1 MTLVDRLRHAL
12 EQGHLAAPVL
22 LIGDSR
28 HPDDAPGEAIVPAA
42 VLIPVTD
49 RADPGVI
56 LTQRPANMRR
66 HPGQVAFPGGR
77 IDPDDDGPIGAA
89 LREAEEEIALPR
101 GQVTIIGVT
110 DAYRTITGYEVAP
123 VIGVVPPDLPYRA
136 NAAEVEDWF
145 EVPLSFLLEP
155 TNHLEQAVEWQG
167 RERHYYEINW
177 GGRRIWGATAAMIV
191 NLARRLQ
198 WSH

>member
-1 MTLVDRLRHAL
+1 MMLADRLRHAL
-12 EQGHLAAPVL
+12 EQGHRASPVL
-22 LIGDSR
+22 LIGDS
-28 HPDDAPGEAIVPAA
+28 HDPDQAPGDAIVPAA

-56 LTQRPANMRR
+56 LTLRPATRRR
-66 HPGQVAFPGGR
+66 HAGQVAFPGGR
-77 IDPDDDGPIGAA
+77 IDPEDDGPIGAA

-101 GQVTIIGVT
+101 GLVTIIGAT
-110 DAYRTITGYEVAP
+110 DPYRTITGYEVTP

-136 NAAEVEDWF
+136 NAEEVEDWF

-155 TNHLEQAVEWQG
+155 TNHLQQAVEWQG

-177 GGRRIWGATAAMIV
+177 DGRRIWGATAAMIV